1 MSDGMKTLALI
12 NARGNSKGVPR
23 KNVRPLDGIPLIA
36 WTIHTAK
43 STPVFSSVVVSTDSQ
58 EIAQIAESYGAHV
71 PFMRPAHLATDTSR
85 QFDTIKYTLSK
96 LKSAGESY
104 DCVAILQPT
113 CPLRSREDIENCLH
127 TMNAIDADT
136 VITVR
141 SAYGGLLKTL
151 YHRHEDG
158 TSVSLADN
166 DDRQGMIRQQH
177 REIFQRTGG
186 VYLVKSKTVLEDNA
200 LYGKKLGSV
209 VMPPERCFDVDEPFD
224 WSLLESWVIYNDI
237 KREHFK

>member
-1 MSDGMKTLALI
+1 MHE
-12 NARGNSKGVPR
+12 NARLDKCPREFKGVPR

-58 EIAQIAESYGAHV
+58 ENCPNCRELWYMCPSCGLLILQLT
-71 PFMRPAHLATDTSR
+71 RR

-186 VYLVKSKTVLEDNA
+186 VYLVKSKQYWKTTLFTV
-200 LYGKKLGSV
+200 
-209 VMPPERCFDVDEPFD
+209 R
-224 WSLLESWVIYNDI
+224 SLARL
-237 KREHFK
+237 